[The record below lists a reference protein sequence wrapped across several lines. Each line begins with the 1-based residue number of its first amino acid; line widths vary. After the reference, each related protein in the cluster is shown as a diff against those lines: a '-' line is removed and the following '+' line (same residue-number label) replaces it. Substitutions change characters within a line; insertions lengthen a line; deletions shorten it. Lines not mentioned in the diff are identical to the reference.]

1 MTFEDLPDDWSDR
14 PLTDPALVA
23 DVLDLVVSARD
34 RQQGAVSFL
43 LCDEDARL
51 LQPVT
56 ITDLPATPASD
67 DRRRCLRTVVG
78 AMSGC
83 GSLLVALARGDGL
96 SISASDEGW
105 RDAAVAECS
114 RGVRLLGVHVVTHAG
129 SREAP
134 AA

>member
-1 MTFEDLPDDWSDR
+1 MTFDDLPDDWSDR

-23 DVLDLVVSARD
+23 DVLDLVVLARD

-51 LQPVT
+51 VQPVT
-56 ITDLPATPASD
+56 ITDIPATAAVD

-78 AMSGC
+78 AMSGR
-83 GSLLVALARGDGL
+83 GGLLVAVAREDGL
-96 SISASDEGW
+96 SVCASDEAW

-114 RGVRLLGVHVVTHAG
+114 DGVRLLGVHVVTQAG
-129 SREAP
+129 SREVP

>member
-1 MTFEDLPDDWSDR
+1 MTFDDLPDDWSDR

-23 DVLDLVVSARD
+23 DVLDLVVFARD

-51 LQPVT
+51 VQPVT
-56 ITDLPATPASD
+56 ITDIPATAAVD

-78 AMSGC
+78 AMSGR
-83 GSLLVALARGDGL
+83 GGLLVAVAREDGL
-96 SISASDEGW
+96 SVCASDEAW

-114 RGVRLLGVHVVTHAG
+114 DGVRLLGVHVVTHAG
-129 SREAP
+129 SREVP